1 MEVDVRGKKKARGI
15 TLIVLA
21 IFILLFSILSM
32 FVVKVIYDGQF
43 QRYDKPEVSGY
54 LQYSN
59 VDGYDRTTV
68 EFESKE
74 NTLTGYLYG
83 EGNEKGVVV
92 IAHGLGEGAENY
104 LAETMYFVDNGWRV
118 FSFDGT
124 GSHESEGEG
133 TIGLPQSVID
143 LDAALTYIKSN
154 NRLINL
160 PIMLY
165 GHSWGGYAVTAIL
178 NGNHDISAVASIS
191 GFNSPSEFLL
201 EQADNMMGF
210 FSYVEY
216 PFLWIYQNMLF
227 GRTARMTAVDGIN
240 NTDTA
245 VLIIHGDK
253 DESISYDGS
262 SIIAHKGDI
271 TNHLAKTKTISEEN
285 HNGHNNL
292 FVSDAASKYIN
303 KKNEEYKVLFERYNE
318 NIPKDIK
325 AEFYEGVDKFKT
337 SELDVEFMREINR
350 FFEGSLSN

>member
-1 MEVDVRGKKKARGI
+1 
-15 TLIVLA
+15 
-21 IFILLFSILSM
+21 
-32 FVVKVIYDGQF
+32 
-43 QRYDKPEVSGY
+43 
-54 LQYSN
+54 
-59 VDGYDRTTV
+59 
-68 EFESKE
+68 
-74 NTLTGYLYG
+74 
-83 EGNEKGVVV
+83 
-92 IAHGLGEGAENY
+92 
-104 LAETMYFVDNGWRV
+104 
-118 FSFDGT
+118 
-124 GSHESEGEG
+124 
-133 TIGLPQSVID
+133 
-143 LDAALTYIKSN
+143 
-154 NRLINL
+154 
-160 PIMLY
+160 
-165 GHSWGGYAVTAIL
+165 
-178 NGNHDISAVASIS
+178 
-191 GFNSPSEFLL
+191 
-201 EQADNMMGF
+201 
-210 FSYVEY
+210 
-216 PFLWIYQNMLF
+216 MLF